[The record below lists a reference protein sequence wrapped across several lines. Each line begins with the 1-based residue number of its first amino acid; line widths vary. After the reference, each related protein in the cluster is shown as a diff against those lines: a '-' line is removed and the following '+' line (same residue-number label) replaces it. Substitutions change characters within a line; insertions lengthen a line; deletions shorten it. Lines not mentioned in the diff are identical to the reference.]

1 MPITNA
7 TIVAITNNTK
17 WKDALPKKPVNRP
30 TTIVKIENTTYH
42 DFTNATTLSKEN
54 FGQPYFPVY
63 SNLTWHVWTES
74 LIQLICYWSASLSQL
89 IYITNDIY
97 CVLSVGHWIGGLTRY
112 SILIPSTYPSYI
124 ISVLLTVVS
133 ASRH

>member
-63 SNLTWHVWTES
+63 SNLT
-74 LIQLICYWSASLSQL
+74 
-89 IYITNDIY
+89 
-97 CVLSVGHWIGGLTRY
+97 
-112 SILIPSTYPSYI
+112 
-124 ISVLLTVVS
+124 
-133 ASRH
+133 